1 MASFSGTGSGQSC
14 YKLVLNV
21 TQSTQSITD
30 NNTVVNWNIQI
41 VNSSSSYSFSLY
53 TSTIKAVINGVTVY
67 SNTSQRSVGK
77 SATVTIASGTLTIP
91 HNADGTKTIAC
102 SCSYS
107 ESWPDSYTA
116 GDMSC
121 SGSLTLTTIP
131 RASSISSIS
140 GDTIGSTMTINIS
153 RASSSFT
160 HNVYYAF
167 GSIGSTL
174 INSNVITSCSFT
186 VPMTFCNQI
195 PNATSGTGT
204 ITVDTYNGSTKVGSV
219 STSFTVNVPNS
230 VVPTLSNF
238 TLTGNNLF
246 NTYLLS
252 NISTVTANITGASG
266 TYGSTISSYK
276 ISGQGLSVTA
286 SSGTSTVLPAS
297 TFKYTATVTDS
308 RGRTASKT
316 ASVTVLNYSKP
327 DLSAL
332 IVRGVYDLVNDTF
345 TVDEAEGTTL
355 RIIPTYSYTSLSG
368 NSLSSK
374 TASGN
379 NLNVTLGNSEEAVY
393 LGKPTSSG
401 AVGKFSTDNSF
412 VITVKVTDLVGYT
425 TTITVNVPTGI
436 TVLDVYKDGKGLAI
450 GKVAEKSDTL
460 DIAYKNLVLNGQS
473 IFGLIYP
480 IGAIYMSVNSTS
492 PATLFGGTWVAWGSG
507 RVPVG
512 VNTSNTDFSTV
523 EQTGGASTHTLTEVQ
538 LPVVSKTKDVHR
550 AGGDFSNGTTSLKAI
565 GGSAVATTYGTT
577 DLPSF
582 GGGQAHNNL
591 QPYITC
597 YMWKRTA

>member
-1 MASFSGTGSGQSC
+1 MMATNGSIPTNAIEGRSLTLNWSLNSQNVSNNNSTINWSLVGSGSAGG
-14 YKLVLNV
+14 YVYAG
-21 TQSTQSITD
+21 SF
-30 NNTVVNWNIQI
+30 TVI
-41 VNSSSSYSFSLY
+41 
-53 TSTIKAVINGVTVY
+53 INGTTVY
-67 SNTSQRSVGK
+67 SSSTRIQLWNGTTVATGTETISHNSDGSKNFSASV
-77 SATVTIASGTLTIP
+77 SAAIYSYAVNVSGNSTF
-91 HNADGTKTIAC
+91 
-102 SCSYS
+102 
-107 ESWPDSYTA
+107 
-116 GDMSC
+116 
-121 SGSLTLTTIP
+121 SLPTIP

-140 GDTIGSTMTINIS
+140 GDTIGNTMTINIS
-153 RASSSFT
+153 RASSAFT

-167 GSIGSTL
+167 GSIGATL
-174 INSNVITSCSFT
+174 INSNVTTSCSFT

-204 ITVDTYNGSTKVGSV
+204 ITVDTYNGSTKVGSAN
-219 STSFTVNVPNS
+219 TSFTVNVPSS

-238 TLTGNNLF
+238 TLTGNSLF
-246 NTYLLS
+246 TTYLLS
-252 NISTVTANITGASG
+252 NISTVTAKITGASG

-276 ISGQGLSVTA
+276 ISGQGLSVTT
-286 SSGTSTVLPAS
+286 SSGTSTALPAG
-297 TFKYTATVTDS
+297 TFAYTATVTDS

-332 IVRGVYDLVNDTF
+332 IVRGVYDLVNNTF

-355 RIIPTYSYTSLSG
+355 RIIPTYSYTSLPG

-374 TASGN
+374 TVSGN
-379 NLNVTLGNSEEAVY
+379 NLSLTLGNSEEAVY

-460 DIAYKNLVLNGQS
+460 DIAYKNLILNGQS
-473 IFGLIYP
+473 IFHLIYP
-480 IGAIYMSVNSTS
+480 VGAVYMSVNSTS
-492 PATLFGGTWVAWGSG
+492 PATLFGGTWVAGNSSVVGS
-507 RVPVG
+507 
-512 VNTSNTDFSTV
+512 
-523 EQTGGASTHTLTEVQ
+523 L
-538 LPVVSKTKDVHR
+538 
-550 AGGDFSNGTTSLKAI
+550 
-565 GGSAVATTYGTT
+565 
-577 DLPSF
+577 
-582 GGGQAHNNL
+582 
-591 QPYITC
+591 TC